1 MHPILQTDDIFRLIV
16 SHVAYP
22 VSYSHW
28 SPPQQALSNIGN
40 LQTNNRVVHLA
51 SNTASYR
58 GNGEY
63 AEGAVGSCVPPLGS
77 SERKALA
84 KLART
89 CRTWEGVALD
99 ALWRE
104 IPTVE
109 PLFGLFPPS
118 CIGGATRHESLVS
131 TLHYTWINSC

>member
-1 MHPILQTDDIFRLIV
+1 
-16 SHVAYP
+16 
-22 VSYSHW
+22 
-28 SPPQQALSNIGN
+28 
-40 LQTNNRVVHLA
+40 VVHLA

-58 GNGEY
+58 GNGDY
-63 AEGAVGSCVPPLGS
+63 IDGAVGSCVPPLGS
-77 SERKALA
+77 GERKALA

-89 CRTWEGVALD
+89 CRAWEGVALD

-131 TLHYTWINSC
+131 TFSMLGILIVANNNRDTQAVHSATGSQ